1 MAESTI
7 TKKAIADSLKELTKT
22 KTFDKISVKDIS
34 EKCGINRQT
43 FYYHFE
49 DKFALLKWIYE
60 TDLLDKYLQDVSF
73 DNWNIKLE
81 QILTDM
87 TLDKHFYINTI
98 NHTENYIQEYLLVQA
113 QKIFEQAI
121 TVIDKSFNDEKHKS
135 VSDAQRNFIARFFAY
150 GSCGMII
157 EWVSHGM
164 EETPSYISNNMTTL
178 KDLCER
184 ASYDYLS
191 ENLRINI

>member
-121 TVIDKSFNDEKHKS
+121 TVIDKSVNDEKHKS

-164 EETPSYISNNMTTL
+164 EETPSYISNSMTTL
-178 KDLCER
+178 KDLCEK

>member
-7 TKKAIADSLKELTKT
+7 TKRAIADSLKELTKT
-22 KTFDKISVKDIS
+22 KTFDKISVKDLS

-60 TDLLDKYLQDVSF
+60 TDLLDKYLQDVNF

-81 QILTDM
+81 LILTDM
-87 TLDKHFYINTI
+87 AADKQFYTNTI

-121 TVIDKSFNDEKHKS
+121 AVIDESANDEARIS

-150 GSCGMII
+150 GSCGIII

-164 EETPSYISNNMTTL
+164 EETPSYISNSMKTL
-178 KDLCER
+178 KELCEK

-191 ENLRINI
+191 EKFSI